1 MKCACAILSSAACA
15 AVLYFSALSHT
26 WHKCRKKFFDPKL
39 RALISLQ
46 LLFETF
52 SGAVVKLRKTTISFI
67 MSVRLSDPLSI
78 RLSVR
83 MQQLGPH

>member
-1 MKCACAILSSAACA
+1 MQWAWAIRPSAACA
-15 AVLYFSALSHT
+15 AILCFSTLSHT
-26 WHKCRKKFFDPKL
+26 WHNCRKKFLNINCVLLF
-39 RALISLQ
+39 SLQ
-46 LLFETF
+46 LLFEAF
-52 SGAVVKLRKTTISFI
+52 LGAVAKLRKTTIGFV